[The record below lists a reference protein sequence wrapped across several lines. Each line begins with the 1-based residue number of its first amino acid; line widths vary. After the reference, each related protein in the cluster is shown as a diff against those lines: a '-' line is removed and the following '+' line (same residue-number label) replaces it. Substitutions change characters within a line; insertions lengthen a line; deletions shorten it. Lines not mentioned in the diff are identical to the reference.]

1 MVLKQIRDDYDA
13 YVDAAFKVV
22 PERPLRDHLQ
32 ARAERAAAI
41 VFDGAWPAVAL
52 FRLKRWFRERK
63 LYALGWVCDVLS
75 RMFWHVFIGHNV
87 EAGPGLIIAH
97 GHVVIDG
104 KCKLGHD
111 VQISPFV
118 TIGLSN
124 SARIGFSP
132 YGPTIGNNVYIGTG
146 AKVLGPITVGDNVR
160 IGANAVVID
169 DVPPDT
175 TVVGVPAR
183 VVGPNPW
190 TAGELAAYAPKKR
203 RRRTASDGTA
213 AAR

>member
-13 YVDAAFKVV
+13 YADASFKVV
-22 PERPLRDHLQ
+22 PARPLWDHWS

-52 FRLKRWFRERK
+52 FRLKLWFREHG
-63 LYALGWVCDVLS
+63 LHPLGWACDSVS
-75 RMFWHVFIGHNV
+75 RALWKVFIGQNV

-97 GHVVIDG
+97 GNVVIDG
-104 KCKLGHD
+104 KCTLGRD

-124 SARIGFSP
+124 SARIGFSV

-146 AKVLGPITVGDNVR
+146 AKVLGPITIGDNVR
-160 IGANAVVID
+160 IGANAVVLD

-175 TVVGVPAR
+175 TVVGAPAR

-190 TAGELAAYAPKKR
+190 TAGQLAPFAPR
-203 RRRTASDGTA
+203 RRRRRSQEPGEP
-213 AAR
+213 R